1 LWLDAMTA
9 GPRPNPTV
17 PRWVYEPNLA
27 RKELH
32 LEPAPRIGESRILL
46 DAAGEANLMN
56 AFMTNG
62 VNMVLYQ
69 RLALYANL
77 NLLDDLPKVVGL
89 HSLYLRELG
98 EVFPLLWCPPQM
110 PAGLADFLA
119 VSHLNVPGKVNHWN
133 FRPTHLPWVTAG
145 QKPVFADPAGTLF
158 ALAAPE
164 FDPRRTV
171 FLPPETRALVTVSNA
186 TPATVSVQQFS
197 PHKVRLEVRAPE
209 PALVVIAQSFYHPWR
224 AWVGNQP
231 TPLWRANHAFQA
243 LQVPAGRQQ
252 VTLVYEDRIFYC
264 GALVSLA
271 STAIWAA
278 LWLRRRRR
286 PPA

>member
-1 LWLDAMTA
+1 
-9 GPRPNPTV
+9 
-17 PRWVYEPNLA
+17 
-27 RKELH
+27 
-32 LEPAPRIGESRILL
+32 
-46 DAAGEANLMN
+46 
-56 AFMTNG
+56 
-62 VNMVLYQ
+62 
-69 RLALYANL
+69 
-77 NLLDDLPKVVGL
+77 
-89 HSLYLRELG
+89 
-98 EVFPLLWCPPQM
+98 
-110 PAGLADFLA
+110 
-119 VSHLNVPGKVNHWN
+119 
-133 FRPTHLPWVTAG
+133 
-145 QKPVFADPAGTLF
+145 
-158 ALAAPE
+158 
-164 FDPRRTV
+164 
-171 FLPPETRALVTVSNA
+171 ALVTVSNA